1 MRPKSLC
8 IPTMRG
14 GDGMNKREL
23 FRMYLEEDLAKAEE
37 NYKRWQESY
46 EYYLQLKT
54 KVSRELLT
62 YYKRE
67 SEVAYELYLYK
78 LKCFNSKVRKN
89 KKSLEN

>member
-1 MRPKSLC
+1 
-8 IPTMRG
+8 MRG

-23 FRMYLEEDLAKAEE
+23 FKMYLEEDLSKAEE

-46 EYYLQLKT
+46 EYYLQLQT

-67 SEVAYELYLYK
+67 TEVAYELYQYK
-78 LKCFNSKVRKN
+78 LKCYNSKIR
-89 KKSLEN
+89 KSLED